1 MNAKWILAAS
11 LACLLASAHV
21 NAQTDDQLTSDAI
34 KTALASEPHH
44 LQAQI
49 VGIDSGSRTLS
60 LKGAKGHVIPV
71 AVGPQITNFDSLK
84 IGDRVDVL
92 IKEALLLRAV
102 KSTVQDAGLR
112 KRVDTS
118 AFAPASGTAGFGA
131 AKEVEII
138 ATVQRIDQK
147 KKTITLRGPWHTD
160 TFGLPPELAAKK
172 LKAGD
177 TVHVV
182 FISATAVE
190 VTPVGK

>member
-1 MNAKWILAAS
+1 MNAKLIVTAMLAGF
-11 LACLLASAHV
+11 LATVNVSAQ
-21 NAQTDDQLTSDAI
+21 ADDQLSADAI
-34 KTALASEPHH
+34 KTALASVPRD

-49 VGIDSGSRTLS
+49 VGIDTGSRTIS
-60 LKGAKGHVIPV
+60 LKGAKGHIVPV
-71 AVGPQITNFDSLK
+71 AVSPQVTNFNTLK

-102 KSTVQDAGLR
+102 KSNVADAGLR
-112 KRVDTS
+112 KRVDTT
-118 AFAPASGTAGFGA
+118 AIAPASDASGFGA

-138 ATVQRIDQK
+138 ATVQKIDEK

-160 TFGLPPELAAKK
+160 TFGLPPELAAQK

-177 TVHVV
+177 SVHVV
-182 FISATAVE
+182 FISATAVQ